1 MSVILNIIGIALLL
15 GGLYL
20 VSPNKKDVKKKMIL
34 KALVIQ
40 VILAF
45 LLLKFPLGRIA
56 VEKISDFVTV
66 VLSYGEKG
74 LGFVFGPLAD
84 AGAPTGMIFGIQVLG
99 NIIFISALVAALY
112 YIGLI
117 GFVVKIIGG
126 AIEKVLGTSKV
137 ESFVAVANMFL
148 GQTESPI
155 LVSKYLSGM
164 SESEIM
170 LVLISGMGSMSATVL
185 GGYAGLGI
193 PMQYLLIGGALVP
206 LGSIIVSKIILPEKV
221 REVVT
226 VNTVTV
232 DNGEEVDTESEV
244 EFAATVI
251 NSDEVTIDNKGNNSN
266 IMEAISQGANDGM
279 NMALGIG
286 ASLVAIIALVALV
299 NGGLGLIGL
308 SLEGILSYVFAP
320 IGFFMGIPKE
330 SVLTAGQLLGSK
342 LALNEFVA
350 FGELGPML
358 PHLDYRTGLM
368 MAISLTGFANISSMG
383 ICISGISVFCPEKR
397 GQLAELAFRGM
408 IGGFCVSVLSS
419 LIVGAIVAL

>member
-1 MSVILNIIGIALLL
+1 MAIILNIIGIILLL
-15 GGLYL
+15 GGLYII
-20 VSPNKKDVKKKMIL
+20 SPHKKDVNKKMIL
-34 KALVIQ
+34 KALAIQ
-40 VILAF
+40 IVLAF
-45 LLLKFPLGRIA
+45 LLVKFPLGRIA
-56 VEKISDFVTV
+56 IEKVSDFVTN
-66 VLSYGEKG
+66 VLSYGKEG
-74 LGFVFGPLAD
+74 LGFMFGPLAD

-112 YIGLI
+112 YIGVI

-155 LVSKYLSGM
+155 LVSKYLAGM

-206 LGSIIVSKIILPEKV
+206 LGSIIVSKIILPD
-221 REVVT
+221 RIQEVVNVET
-226 VNTVTV
+226 ITV
-232 DNGEEVDTESEV
+232 DNGDNSETLAQL
-244 EFAATVI
+244 ECAATVV

-266 IMEAISQGANDGM
+266 IMEAIAQGAGDGL

-299 NGGLGLIGL
+299 NGGLGMLGL

-320 IGFFMGIPKE
+320 IGFFMGIPKDQI
-330 SVLTAGQLLGSK
+330 LTAGQLLGSK

-358 PHLDYRTGLM
+358 KTLDYRTGLM

-397 GQLAELAFRGM
+397 SQLAELAFRGM
-408 IGGFCVSVLSS
+408 IGGFCVSVLSA

>member
-1 MSVILNIIGIALLL
+1 MAIILNIIGIALLL

-20 VSPNKKDVKKKMIL
+20 VSPNKKDVNKKMIL
-34 KALVIQ
+34 KALGIQ
-40 VILAF
+40 IILAF
-45 LLLKFPLGRIA
+45 LLVKFPLGRIA
-56 VEKISDFVTV
+56 VERVSDFVTK
-66 VLSYGEKG
+66 VLSYGAKG
-74 LGFVFGPLAD
+74 LGFVFGPLAN

-99 NIIFISALVAALY
+99 NIVFISALVAALY

-164 SESEIM
+164 TESEIM

-193 PMQYLLIGGALVP
+193 PMSNLLIAGALVP
-206 LGSIIVSKIILPEKV
+206 LGSIIISKIILPEKV
-221 REVVT
+221 Y
-226 VNTVTV
+226 
-232 DNGEEVDTESEV
+232 EV
-244 EFAATVI
+244 ETVRSETVETENGMDTVSVVECGATTI

-266 IMEAISQGANDGM
+266 IMEAISQGATDGM
-279 NMALGIG
+279 HMALGIG
-286 ASLVAIIALVALV
+286 ASLIAIIALVALV
-299 NGGLGLIGL
+299 NGGLSIVGL
-308 SLEGILSYVFAP
+308 SLEGILSYVFSP
-320 IGFFMGIPKE
+320 IGFFMGLPKE
-330 SVLTAGQLLGSK
+330 QMLTAGQLLGSK

-350 FGELGPML
+350 FGQLGEIL
-358 PHLDYRTGLM
+358 NTLDYRTSLIM
-368 MAISLTGFANISSMG
+368 TISLAGFANISSMG

-397 GQLAELAFRGM
+397 GQLAKLAFRGM
-408 IGGFCVSVLSS
+408 IGGFCVSVLSA

>member
-66 VLSYGEKG
+66 VLSYGAKG

-221 REVVT
+221 CEVVT

-397 GQLAELAFRGM
+397 GPLAELAFRGM